1 MSLKLFSLEFFKH
14 HQVKKEK
21 NKTELSIQAEMDRLL
36 PGSNH
41 SMGEASPAL
50 WEPF

>member
-14 HQVKKEK
+14 HQVKKK

-50 WEPF
+50 